1 MQAKLLF
8 QGLGTW
14 MEEIEAAGKS
24 VDGAV
29 AEIVTEAEP
38 FIENEMKRILRSTS
52 EAWTGKTDAT
62 IETSGVQ
69 REGNYIFVE
78 ATAGGSDAP
87 QAFYKE
93 FGTTKMPAEPFL
105 RPTFRGHRLKNQLKV
120 GMKRIAERYG
130 LK

>member
-1 MQAKLLF
+1 MKANLLF

-14 MEEIEAAGKS
+14 MEEIEAAGQS
-24 VDGAV
+24 VDDAV

-38 FIENEMKRILRSTS
+38 FISNEMKRILRSTS
-52 EAWTGKTDAT
+52 EAWTGETDAT

-69 REGNYIFVE
+69 HEGNYIFVE
-78 ATAGGSDAP
+78 ASAGGSDTP
-87 QAFYKE
+87 QAYYKE

-105 RPTFRGHRLKNQLKV
+105 RPTFRGHRLKNLLKV